1 MALLFTPYQLRGMRA
16 RNRVVIP
23 PMQQSTGVDGMA
35 TDWHLA
41 HLARFAMGGAGIVFV
56 ESTAVEARGRNTHG
70 DVGLWKDEQIAP
82 LARIAEAIRRDGAVA
97 AIQLGHTGRKAALQK
112 WWNGHGPLTEA
123 DAARGEPAWPV
134 TGPSPVPVGPGW
146 PTPEVLE
153 TADVEQLIHRWGE
166 AARRAREAGFE
177 VLEVHGAH
185 GYLIHQFLSPVANQR
200 TDRYGQ
206 HRWRFALDVAE
217 AVRKEWPEDKPLFWR
232 VSLADVADGGLEF
245 DDMAGLLRALK
256 DRGVDVVDCSSGGGI
271 SSYPTQGKSVSN
283 SLLFRAE
290 LAARLRKA
298 SGLQVMGVG
307 LVVDPQ
313 TAEDYLQAGQAD
325 LVAVGREALY
335 NPNWPVHA
343 EVALGANDNYATWPL
358 QYRMYLVRRAAA
370 ADALRKADSTTSTR
384 PAAQHTEASS

>member
-1 MALLFTPYQLRGMRA
+1 MAQLFTPYTLRGMRA

-70 DVGLWKDEQIAP
+70 DIGLWNDDQIAP
-82 LARIAEAIRRDGAVA
+82 LARIADALRRDGAVP
-97 AIQLGHTGRKAALQK
+97 AIQLGHTGRKAGMQK
-112 WWNGHGPLTEA
+112 WWHGHGPLTEA
-123 DAARGEPAWPV
+123 DAARGEAPWQAV
-134 TGPSPVPVGPGW
+134 GPSALPVGPGW
-146 PTPEVLE
+146 PTPDEPD
-153 TADVEQLIHRWGE
+153 TGQVEALVRSWGD

-177 VLEVHGAH
+177 ALEVHGAH

-200 TDRYGQ
+200 TDRFGQ
-206 HRWRFALDVAE
+206 HRMRFALDVAE
-217 AVRKEWPEDKPLFWR
+217 AVRREWPDDKPLFWR

-245 DDMAGLLRALK
+245 EEMVDLLRSLK

-283 SLLFRAE
+283 SLKFRAE
-290 LAARLRKA
+290 LAGRLREA
-298 SGLQVMGVG
+298 TGLQVMGVG
-307 LVVDPQ
+307 LVIDPQ
-313 TAEDYLQAGQAD
+313 TAEGYLQAREAD
-325 LVAVGREALY
+325 LIAVGREALY

-343 EVALGANDNYATWPL
+343 EVALGANQDYATWPQ

-370 ADALRKADSTTSTR
+370 ADALRNTDMTRST
-384 PAAQHTEASS
+384 A